1 MARASA
7 PPPEPAIGAGSGG
20 AIAKQG
26 KLTMS
31 ELFNQFHGAD
41 LDRLAECIKAIR
53 KAGLQTSKHTQAG
66 VNQSSGNVW
75 VWDEDW
81 QGCVACSIGFNVFW
95 HHSCPKCGEEYEF
108 DTYRELQDYVA
119 THEHQCEACGN
130 VNAEA

>member
-1 MARASA
+1 MES
-7 PPPEPAIGAGSGG
+7 
-20 AIAKQG
+20 
-26 KLTMS
+26 
-31 ELFNQFHGAD
+31 LFEQFAGAD

-95 HHSCPKCGEEYEF
+95 SHSCPECGEEYEF
-108 DTYRELQDYVA
+108 DTYGEMEEYIDIY
-119 THEHQCEACGN
+119 EGQCAAC
-130 VNAEA
+130 VEVKAEA